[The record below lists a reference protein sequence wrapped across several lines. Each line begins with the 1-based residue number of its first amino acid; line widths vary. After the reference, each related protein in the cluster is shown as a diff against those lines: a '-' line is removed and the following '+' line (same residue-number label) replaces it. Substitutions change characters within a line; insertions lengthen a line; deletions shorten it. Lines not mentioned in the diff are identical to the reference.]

1 MRRVLVP
8 LLSPGR
14 AAAFE
19 IPRPGAA
26 IQWLEGQTMGTTW
39 RVGVVAPPGFGV
51 PELREAVQARLDDIV
66 AQMSHWESDS
76 WVSRYNAAPAGT
88 WTPLREE
95 TLQVLSHAKEVA
107 QASGGAFDPTS
118 GALVDLWGFG
128 PAAADRREDGGRGPL
143 ARLPAASEVHSLLQQ
158 AGWRRLEIDL
168 RRRAAFQPGGLR
180 LDLSAIAK
188 GFGVDQVCRLL
199 TAAGLAS
206 HLVEVGGEL
215 RGAGIKPDGQ
225 PWWVAL
231 EHPAGSDPGASARR
245 TRHVETVVA
254 LHGQAV
260 ATSGDYR
267 RYFDI
272 AGRRYSHTIDPRS
285 GCPIQAGPAS
295 VTVLHE
301 SAMAADALS
310 TALMVMG
317 KDEGYTWAEQHGL
330 AALFI
335 SRHDCDSPDA
345 DPYSERM
352 TGAFAAL
359 LQ

>member
-8 LLSPGR
+8 LLTPDQ
-14 AAAFE
+14 AAAVA

-26 IQWLEGQTMGTTW
+26 VHWLEGQTMGTTW
-39 RVGVVAPPGFGV
+39 RVGVVAPPGSGLN
-51 PELREAVQARLDDIV
+51 ELREQVQGCLDRIV
-66 AQMSHWESDS
+66 AQMSNWEAGSCL
-76 WVSRYNAAPAGT
+76 SRYNAAPAGS
-88 WTPLREE
+88 WTALPEE
-95 TLQVLSHAKEVA
+95 MLLVLSYAREVA

-128 PAAADRREDGGRGPL
+128 PGAAHRCGNGGRGPFSSV
-143 ARLPAASEVHSLLQQ
+143 PAPAQLQLLLQQ
-158 AGWRRLEIDL
+158 AGWERLEID
-168 RRRAAFQPGGLR
+168 RVRRAAFQPGGLR

-199 TAAGLAS
+199 TAVGLAS

-215 RGAGIKPDGQ
+215 RGAGVKPDGQ

-231 EHPAGSDPGASARR
+231 EHPAQSDPGTTSRR
-245 TRHVETVVA
+245 PSHPETIVA
-254 LHGQAV
+254 LHGLAV

-267 RYFDI
+267 RFFNI
-272 AGRRYSHTIDPRS
+272 AGKRYSHTIDPRNGS
-285 GCPIQAGPAS
+285 PIAAGLAS

-301 SAMAADALS
+301 CTMAADALS
-310 TALMVMG
+310 TALTVMG
-317 KDEGYTWAEQHGL
+317 REEGFTWAERHGL

-335 SRHDCDSPDA
+335 FRHDCDEPD
-345 DPYSERM
+345 DDRYSERM
-352 TGAFAAL
+352 TAAFAAL